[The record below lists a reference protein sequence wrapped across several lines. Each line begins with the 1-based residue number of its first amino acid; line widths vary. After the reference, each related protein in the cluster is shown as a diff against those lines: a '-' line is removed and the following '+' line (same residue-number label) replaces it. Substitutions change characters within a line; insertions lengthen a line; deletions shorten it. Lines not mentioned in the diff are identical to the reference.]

1 MHFCRGGKTFR
12 FLETK
17 SVMKVNSGLSGL
29 HRPSSQH
36 TYGQRQTE
44 SETLNSLHTWGNNL
58 EQGTKFQHSA
68 HSLSQRGMGWCH
80 VPSAWQTAVKDSS
93 VRLPCIHTQKKKK
106 KQEKKTLLAAWSLI
120 FPSHNTQIPFPH
132 TKILSQLPVFLLLS
146 HSTVLQLLASPL
158 AAFFLSCVCY
168 RLQIMHKEP
177 KCKQPATIKTWE
189 VWGADGTE
197 SQQQDGNEGR

>member
-106 KQEKKTLLAAWSLI
+106 QEKKNTAGCMEPHIPFTQYSNSL
-120 FPSHNTQIPFPH
+120 PSHKNIIP
-132 TKILSQLPVFLLLS
+132 TACLSTALSQHCAPIAGLSPCCLLS
-146 HSTVLQLLASPL
+146 ILCLLQTTNYA
-158 AAFFLSCVCY
+158 
-168 RLQIMHKEP
+168 
-177 KCKQPATIKTWE
+177 
-189 VWGADGTE
+189 
-197 SQQQDGNEGR
+197 

>member
-58 EQGTKFQHSA
+58 EQGTKFQHTA

-106 KQEKKTLLAAWSLI
+106 TGKKKHCWLHGASYSLHTI
-120 FPSHNTQIPFPH
+120 LKFPSLTQKYYPNC
-132 TKILSQLPVFLLLS
+132 LSFYCSLTALCSNCWPLPLLPSFYLVF
-146 HSTVLQLLASPL
+146 
-158 AAFFLSCVCY
+158 
-168 RLQIMHKEP
+168 
-177 KCKQPATIKTWE
+177 ATDYKLCIKSQN
-189 VWGADGTE
+189 VS
-197 SQQQDGNEGR
+197 SQQP